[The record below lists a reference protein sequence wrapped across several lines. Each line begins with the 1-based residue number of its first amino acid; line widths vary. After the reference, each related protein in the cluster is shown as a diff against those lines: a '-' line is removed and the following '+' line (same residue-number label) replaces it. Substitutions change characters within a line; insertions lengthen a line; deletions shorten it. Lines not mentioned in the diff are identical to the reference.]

1 MRIDLHTH
9 SDRSDGTLTPL
20 ELVRAA
26 ADARLDVVAIT
37 DHDCFEGWA
46 EAAAAAPDLGV
57 ALVRGIEISC
67 RFDGQSVHL
76 LGYLPDPTYEPLLD
90 ELDRVLDGR
99 NARLPAIIT
108 RLRELGIEIDIEDV
122 ERVATDAAAMGRPH
136 VADALIE
143 LGVVRD
149 RDEAFARY
157 LSPGR
162 PAYVDRYAAD
172 LVRMISTVKAAG
184 GVTVV
189 AHPWGRHDHSALSLA
204 GFAALKEAGLS
215 GVEVDHQDHDPH
227 VREELRGLA
236 KELDLVVTGSSDFHG
251 TGKTDHD
258 LGCNTTDPEQ
268 YDRLVALAAQAA
280 AESGRTTPEVVA

>member
-9 SDRSDGTLTPL
+9 SARSDGTLTPV

-26 ADARLDVVAIT
+26 AHAQVDVLALT
-37 DHDCFEGWA
+37 DHDCFEGWE
-46 EAAAAAPDLGV
+46 EAAGV
-57 ALVRGIEISC
+57 AAEHGVVLVRGIEISC

-76 LGYLPDPTYEPLLD
+76 LGYLPDPTYRPLVE

-99 NARLPAIIT
+99 NARLPAIVAK
-108 RLRELGIEIDIEDV
+108 LNELGIQIGIEDV

-136 VADALIE
+136 VADALVE
-143 LGVVRD
+143 LGVVAD

-172 LVRMISTVKAAG
+172 LPGMVATVKEAG

-189 AHPWGRHDHSALSLA
+189 AHPWGRNDHTALSLE
-204 GFAALKEAGLS
+204 GFAALKAVGLS
-215 GVEVDHQDHDPH
+215 GVEVDHQDHDPD
-227 VREELRGLA
+227 VREQLRGLA

-251 TGKTDHD
+251 AGKVGHD
-258 LGCNTTDPEQ
+258 LGCNTTAPEE
-268 YDRLVALAAQAA
+268 YERLIELAGRAAQ
-280 AESGRTTPEVVA
+280 ESGRNAPEVVS